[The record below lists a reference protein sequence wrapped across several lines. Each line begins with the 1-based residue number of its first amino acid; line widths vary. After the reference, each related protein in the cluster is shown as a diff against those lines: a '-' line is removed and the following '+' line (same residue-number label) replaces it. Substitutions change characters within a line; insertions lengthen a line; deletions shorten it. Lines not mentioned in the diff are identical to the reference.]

1 MRSLA
6 LATTIC
12 LASTAFIGASTTPA
26 LAANTV
32 VVSETAEATSSVGV
46 SIVSG
51 DTFTFTFTLD
61 LDSQAAGGTFNNAVT
76 AFSLTAGTGNVGTW
90 SPVGVTWQISPV
102 KNVVTNNNSDQL
114 SVQIQ
119 ANNAPAIDGVA
130 FEDLGITLQW
140 NSSVVDVQPTVN
152 GNSLGTTLGTFTPDV
167 AAAAYFFE
175 LRDANFLSASFVVPP
190 IQVDPPAPNANKA
203 SSSPLIEL
211 RWEVPGDASCSSSE
225 QIARLGTWTRLPSPE
240 DCTPA
245 TSFPDAKLLGWAT
258 DLTFPIEI
266 AQRQVNNGWGA
277 YETFNNDGQ
286 LTGVFIPAGGYTL
299 LSNDTNLYPIWSS

>member
-6 LATTIC
+6 LVTTIC

-32 VVSETAEATSSVGV
+32 VVSETAEATSSVGA

-102 KNVVTNNNSDQL
+102 KNVVTNQNSDQL
-114 SVQIQ
+114 TVQIT
-119 ANNAPAIDGVA
+119 APNAPAIDGVA
-130 FEDLGITLQW
+130 FLDLGVTLQW
-140 NSSVVDVQPTVN
+140 DSSVVDVQPTVN

-175 LRDANFLSASFVVPP
+175 LRDTSFSSASFVVPP
-190 IQVDPPAPNANKA
+190 TQSDPPETDTGSTSSPQMDLQWILSGGASCSTNGMAAQIGTWLRVPSRDDCTPPSSAPNA
-203 SSSPLIEL
+203 
-211 RWEVPGDASCSSSE
+211 G
-225 QIARLGTWTRLPSPE
+225 
-240 DCTPA
+240 
-245 TSFPDAKLLGWAT
+245 LLGWAT
-258 DLTFPIEI
+258 SPDFPVDI
-266 AQRQVNNGWGA
+266 AQRQVTNGWGA
-277 YETFNNDGQ
+277 YETFNDDGQ

-299 LSNDTNLYPIWSS
+299 LSGDTNLFPIWSE